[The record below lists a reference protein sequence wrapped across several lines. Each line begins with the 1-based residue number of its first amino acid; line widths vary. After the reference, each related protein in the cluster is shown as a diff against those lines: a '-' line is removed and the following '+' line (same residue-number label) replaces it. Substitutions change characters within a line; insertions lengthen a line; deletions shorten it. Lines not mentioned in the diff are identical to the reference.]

1 MKIVNPWIELKV
13 NKGELRNARDE
24 SDFGSKIK
32 LYWSIN
38 EEDLYSFVVGFHNS
52 ENLKL
57 ELPQIN
63 GFLFQTKKDDRELQL
78 WISLKEDEFL
88 DIFILICSDLLK
100 KIKNIDDEEPSV
112 IIQQIKS
119 AIKRYE

>member
-1 MKIVNPWIELKV
+1 M
-13 NKGELRNARDE
+13 
-24 SDFGSKIK
+24 
-32 LYWSIN
+32 
-38 EEDLYSFVVGFHNS
+38 YSFVVGFHNS

-119 AIKRYE
+119 AIKDGLTVLKN